1 MPRTKKSPLIVIML
15 DTPGG
20 LDTSMRDIVK
30 DILASEVPVAVYVA
44 PSGARAASAGVFIT
58 LAADVAAMAPG
69 TNIGAAHPVAMGGKE
84 IEETMAE
91 KVVNDAVAYIVSL
104 ADKRGRNAEW
114 AEESVRE
121 SSSIPAK
128 EALEKKVVDILADD
142 VDDLLKQVQGRTV
155 KRPTGDVT
163 LDVEGVPVVRVEM
176 NWRLR
181 ILSALGDPNIAFLLM
196 MLGLAGLY
204 FELSHPGA
212 IFPGAIGAIS
222 LILAAYA
229 LNTLP
234 VNYAGILLILLG
246 VVFFILEIKISSFG
260 LLSVAGVVSL
270 TLGSIMLFNTPE
282 AYQKLAWSV
291 LIPTVAVASGFFIL
305 VATVAYRTFTRK
317 SEAGRTGMLG
327 EKGVAK
333 TVLDPSG
340 KVFVHGETW
349 NASSDEFIDEGEGIE
364 IVEAKA

>member
-1 MPRTKKSPLIVIML
+1 M
-15 DTPGG
+15 
-20 LDTSMRDIVK
+20 
-30 DILASEVPVAVYVA
+30 
-44 PSGARAASAGVFIT
+44 
-58 LAADVAAMAPG
+58 
-69 TNIGAAHPVAMGGKE
+69 
-84 IEETMAE
+84 
-91 KVVNDAVAYIVSL
+91 
-104 ADKRGRNAEW
+104 
-114 AEESVRE
+114 
-121 SSSIPAK
+121 
-128 EALEKKVVDILADD
+128 
-142 VDDLLKQVQGRTV
+142 
-155 KRPTGDVT
+155 
-163 LDVEGVPVVRVEM
+163 
-176 NWRLR
+176 
-181 ILSALGDPNIAFLLM
+181 
-196 MLGLAGLY
+196 
-204 FELSHPGA
+204 
-212 IFPGAIGAIS
+212 
-222 LILAAYA
+222 
-229 LNTLP
+229 
-234 VNYAGILLILLG
+234 NYAGILLILLG

-364 IVEAKA
+364 IVEAKGMTLKVKKR